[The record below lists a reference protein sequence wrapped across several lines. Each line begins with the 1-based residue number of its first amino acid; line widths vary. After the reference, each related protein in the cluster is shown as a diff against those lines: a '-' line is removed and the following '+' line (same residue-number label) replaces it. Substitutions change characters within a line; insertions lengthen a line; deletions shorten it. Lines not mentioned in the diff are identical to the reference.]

1 MSRGYY
7 PVVSTSGRCFKF
19 VRSPRLSLSET
30 TCLCK
35 AHTEAPAALISWHK
49 ACMEAPA
56 ALTFWHKAHTEAP
69 AALTSWYKACTEA
82 PAMAASGHA
91 PRQALLLDGPAVVQ
105 GILSRRGPIG
115 WT

>member
-30 TCLCK
+30 TCPCK
-35 AHTEAPAALISWHK
+35 AHTEAQAALTSWHK
-49 ACMEAPA
+49 AC
-56 ALTFWHKAHTEAP
+56 TEAP
-69 AALTSWYKACTEA
+69 AALAFWHKAYMEA
-82 PAMAASGHA
+82 PAMAASGRA
-91 PRQALLLDGPAVVQ
+91 PRQALLLDRPAVVQ
-105 GILSRRGPIG
+105 GICSRRGPIG